1 MRSCAPLVGA
11 ALLLGGCAHDAALD
25 DNLTY
30 AERQDRLSAIG
41 DWDLSGQLI
50 VDTGE
55 RRDRVR
61 VAWEQRAERL
71 RLTVRGTVIGAGT
84 VRVEGDAT
92 GLVIEARGET
102 RVLDD
107 PEAELSNEL
116 GWQLPVMS
124 LDSWLL
130 GQPDRAYPSDVDR
143 GPAGTVAT
151 LRQRDWTVD
160 YEEYQL
166 ADGVLV
172 PRVVA
177 LSHGSLSLRL
187 AGISFAPVTVEP

>member
-11 ALLLGGCAHDAALD
+11 VLLLGGCAHTAAVD

-30 AERQDRLSAIG
+30 AERQERLSAID
-41 DWDLSGQLI
+41 DWNLSGQLV

-61 VAWEQRAERL
+61 VAWEQRAEHL
-71 RLTVRGTVIGAGT
+71 RLTVRGTVIGAGA
-84 VRVEGDAT
+84 VRVEGDT
-92 GLVIEARGET
+92 SGLVIQARGET

-107 PEAELSNEL
+107 PETELSNEL
-116 GWQLPVMS
+116 GWQLPVIS

-130 GQPDRAYPSDVDR
+130 GQPDAAYPSDVDR
-143 GPAGTVAT
+143 GPAGAVAT
-151 LRQRDWTVD
+151 LRQRDWRID

-172 PRVVA
+172 PRA
-177 LSHGSLSLRL
+177 MTLSHGTLSLRL
-187 AGISFAPVTVEP
+187 AGISFAPVASEP